1 MQLDRDGIISILI
14 GLVLILVAFL
24 WKYLETQNVVAATI
38 GLIVELVRGGLTGIG
53 ILFFVVGLLFIFG

>member
-24 WKYLETQNVVAATI
+24 WKYLETQNVVAATV

>member
-14 GLVLILVAFL
+14 GLVLILVVFL